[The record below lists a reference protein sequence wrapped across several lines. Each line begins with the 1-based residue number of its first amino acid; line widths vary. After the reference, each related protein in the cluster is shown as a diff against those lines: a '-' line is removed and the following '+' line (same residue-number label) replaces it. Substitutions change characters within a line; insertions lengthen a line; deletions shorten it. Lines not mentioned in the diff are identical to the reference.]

1 MDVAERFARNG
12 YALFD
17 RVFEPAF
24 IDELRAEYR
33 RQFPNVASSA
43 DPYKVGHLRFQVPI
57 TMTGPYLSPQLYA
70 NPMLLEFARA
80 ALGDNY
86 LIDSIAT
93 VTSLPGARVQHQHMD
108 HEDLYKGQPF
118 TRAVIGAY
126 GVTVVIPLI
135 DLTPET
141 GTTKLFK
148 GSHVKPI
155 NEEEYE
161 LPYIERGRCFAM
173 DYRLTHRGTEN
184 RSSAERPM
192 IYLVYARPWFTD
204 ITNYGAND
212 RIRIDADDLAAV
224 PEEFRMLFRRLSP
237 ERSGASVKS
246 ANRDNK
252 FQ

>member
-1 MDVAERFARNG
+1 MEEAERFAKDG

-17 RVFEPAF
+17 RVFDPAF
-24 IDELRAEYR
+24 IDELRAEYL
-33 RQFPNVASSA
+33 RQFPNVADSP
-43 DPYKVGHLRFQVPI
+43 DTYKVGHLRFQVPI
-57 TMTGPYLSPQLYA
+57 RMTGPYLSPKLYA
-70 NPMLLEFARA
+70 NPVLLELAGA
-80 ALGDNY
+80 ALGENY

-93 VTSLPGARVQHQHMD
+93 VTSLPGARIQHQHMD

-118 TRAVIGAY
+118 TRAVIGTY
-126 GVTVVIPLI
+126 GLTVVIPLV

-148 GSHVKPI
+148 GSHVKPVS
-155 NEEEYE
+155 EQEYE
-161 LPYIERGRCFAM
+161 LPHVERGRCFAM

-212 RIRIDADDLAAV
+212 RIRIDGDDLAAV
-224 PEEFRMLFRRLSP
+224 PEEYRVLFRRLSP

-246 ANRDNK
+246 ASCDAK
-252 FQ
+252 LQ